1 MDTPSNN
8 SFKSYMGYKT
18 ITSKNSNQY
27 KLQQNAYTDDKTGIR
42 MVDNKYCIAVGSYY
56 TTDIGTHIDLIME
69 NESVVECILADV
81 KADIHTDITNRQ
93 NPNGSIVEFI
103 VDTKNMDKMSKK
115 MGDMS
120 YADERLE
127 GEIKYI
133 RVYKED

>member
-27 KLQQNAYTDDKTGIR
+27 KLQQKAHTDPNTGIR
-42 MVDNKYCIAVGSYY
+42 MVSDRYCIAVGTYY
-56 TTDIGTHIDLIME
+56 TTEIGTYIDLVME
-69 NESVVECILADV
+69 NGSIVECILADV
-81 KADIHTDITNRQ
+81 KANAHTDSTNRQ

-115 MGDMS
+115 MGNIS
-120 YADERLE
+120 YADERLK